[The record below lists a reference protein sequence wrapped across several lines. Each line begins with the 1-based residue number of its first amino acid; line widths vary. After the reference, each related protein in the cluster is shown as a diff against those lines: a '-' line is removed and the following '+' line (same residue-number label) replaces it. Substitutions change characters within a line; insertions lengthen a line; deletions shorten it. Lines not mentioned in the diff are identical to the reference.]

1 MKVVA
6 LMSSHT
12 TTAYLLLGANLG
24 ERELTFERCLE
35 RLGEFPGVSVTAAS
49 AVYTSPA
56 VNLEPE
62 APEFLNQALQV
73 ETALSANELLDVC
86 EAVEREFGRTLKGR
100 LRSRTLDVDILL
112 YGESIIDS
120 PRLRVPHPRLTERG
134 FALLPLLELTPDC
147 ADPRT
152 KRRFA
157 DSLTPEMRDT
167 VRRQHTHA

>member
-1 MKVVA
+1 
-6 LMSSHT
+6 MSSHR

-24 ERELTFERCLE
+24 ERELTLERCLE
-35 RLGEFPGVSVTAAS
+35 RLDELPDVSVITAS

-56 VNLEPE
+56 VDLEPE

-86 EAVEREFGRTLKGR
+86 EALEREFGRTLKGS

-112 YGESIIDS
+112 FGDSIIDS
-120 PRLRVPHPRLTERG
+120 PRLRIPHPRITERG
-134 FALLPLLELTPDC
+134 FALVPLLELAPGC

-152 KRRFA
+152 NRLFVEA
-157 DSLTPEMRDT
+157 LTPELRDT
-167 VRRQHTHA
+167 VRRLHTHA